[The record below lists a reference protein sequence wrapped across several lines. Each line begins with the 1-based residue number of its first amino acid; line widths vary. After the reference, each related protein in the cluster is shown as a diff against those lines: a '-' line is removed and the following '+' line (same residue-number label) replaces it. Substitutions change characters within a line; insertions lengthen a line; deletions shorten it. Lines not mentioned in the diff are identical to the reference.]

1 VADLVHFDATEREG
15 EHPMTDDHDHRPPDL
30 PATRFGQVKIEDR
43 IVAVLEI
50 SQAEQA
56 IADLEGVG
64 VPPEDIWRASRQEMK
79 KIVDRMPANDTT
91 AKSIGRAISGVLSD
105 DKTRVARY
113 LDLAGESWQVLFVRV
128 GDRER
133 DELVRIL
140 EANQARD
147 LSYFGRWSVEDLVR

>member
-1 VADLVHFDATEREG
+1 
-15 EHPMTDDHDHRPPDL
+15 
-30 PATRFGQVKIEDR
+30 
-43 IVAVLEI
+43 
-50 SQAEQA
+50 
-56 IADLEGVG
+56 
-64 VPPEDIWRASRQEMK
+64 MK
-79 KIVDRMPANDTT
+79 KIVDRMAATDTT

-113 LDLAGESWQVLFVRV
+113 LDLAGESGQVLFVRV